1 MLQLLNIH
9 FLFSFNSDNNQEFN
23 DEDITESDMK
33 MIDQNVALAAA
44 IDFELTDE
52 DLRNINVD
60 VAIAEAAEFEV
71 TEGECGDQS
80 ITEEEIAEMAMAVDL
95 EDEQHIDPF
104 DYMEDAFAGWA
115 EINESYNAFIQEQQ
129 QIVDQ
134 RRQAAR
140 DE

>member
-1 MLQLLNIH
+1 
-9 FLFSFNSDNNQEFN
+9 
-23 DEDITESDMK
+23 

-52 DLRNINVD
+52 DLRNIDVD

-80 ITEEEIAEMAMAVDL
+80 ITEEEIAEMAMADL
-95 EDEQHIDPF
+95 EDEQNIDPF
-104 DYMEDAFAGWA
+104 VYMEDGGVGWA